1 MGNHYFGIDATLF
14 SEQIDNTGLPNVF
27 EYDALYYEYGTT
39 RNSSFPPGIDYNQY
53 LSWLQDTANEFAD
66 IILQS
71 KIYDSSFDVTPYL
84 EFIEYQLAW
93 YDEYYTMRNGLKNG
107 KLEIYPG
114 SGQETYK
121 FANNSASTVSGLR
134 KVINDLLAVNPA
146 YIRGNKTYYEGYLK
160 RIPDTPLYQCPG
172 ATSKEL
178 HLLRFR
184 KKRRLTYL
192 ICRSNLH
199 SSGL

>member
-1 MGNHYFGIDATLF
+1 MANHYFGIDATLF

-27 EYDALYYEYGTT
+27 EYDAKYYESGTS
-39 RNSSFPPGIDYNQY
+39 RDSSFPPGIDFNDP

-71 KIYDSSFDVTPYL
+71 KIYNSSFDITPYL

-93 YDEYYTMRNGLKNG
+93 YDEYYTPLNGLSNG
-107 KLEIYPG
+107 KMEIYPG

-134 KVINDLLAVNPA
+134 KVITDLLAVNPA
-146 YIRGNKTYYEGYLK
+146 YVKGNKTYYESYFD
-160 RIPDTPLYQCPG
+160 RVPSTPLRMCPG
-172 ATSKEL
+172 ASSKQL
-178 HLLRFR
+178 YLLR
-184 KKRRLTYL
+184 YYSMNE
-192 ICRSNLH
+192 SNITNL
-199 SSGL
+199 